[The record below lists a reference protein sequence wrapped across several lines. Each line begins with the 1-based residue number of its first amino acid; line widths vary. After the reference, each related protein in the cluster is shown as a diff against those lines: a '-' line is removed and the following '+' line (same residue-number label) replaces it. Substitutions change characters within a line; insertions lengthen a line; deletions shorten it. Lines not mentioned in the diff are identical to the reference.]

1 MCSLTLTHAHTFL
14 FISVYMLHEILV
26 LDQDFT
32 TLDTAYTVQK
42 GISSQGKGIKRSV
55 EDK

>member
-32 TLDTAYTVQK
+32 TLDTAYTEQK